1 MGGKSPA
8 ALERGDHPKID
19 SAVGIVSCLVF
30 ICFFLKP
37 AKESCCKCFCE
48 LVLDWDLRANPCPSV
63 TVQKVLKASL
73 IRKFCEALSWI
84 LWSVNFSSQL
94 ASILHK
100 SLRQTET
107 YVMTLSSGGKWVWE
121 SQLWLFGCSCS
132 TEVAELTSST
142 LLFLT
147 HSQTEQSHWF
157 SFDLRLGL
165 CPCPSQNS
173 LWDVKGCVRW
183 TWIFQGAFRCLPS
196 RAGKMKSC
204 HF

>member
-8 ALERGDHPKID
+8 ALERGDHPKIG
-19 SAVGIVSCLVF
+19 SAVRIVNCLLF

-37 AKESCCKCFCE
+37 AKQSCCKCFGE
-48 LVLDWDLRANPCPSV
+48 LVLDWDLRANHCPSI

-73 IRKFCEALSWI
+73 IRKLREALSWI
-84 LWSVNFSSQL
+84 LWSVNFSSPL

-107 YVMTLSSGGKWVWE
+107 CVMTLSSGGKRVWE
-121 SQLWLFGCSCS
+121 SLLWLFNCSYS

-142 LLFLT
+142 LLFWHTVRQRAISLV
-147 HSQTEQSHWF
+147 F
-157 SFDLRLGL
+157 LDPCLGL
-165 CPCPSQNS
+165 CPCPSQNPS
-173 LWDVKGCVRW
+173 WGVRGCVRW
-183 TWIFQGAFRCLPS
+183 TRIFQRTCLPS